1 MYEVCEVCCSVRRKL
16 NSHAR
21 PHIECVERLCVLKP
35 NTGISVM
42 MALLL
47 LASRRAIMDNTPTA
61 LSRALSFLVRYT
73 LRRVYL

>member
-1 MYEVCEVCCSVRRKL
+1 MCEVCCSVRRKL

-21 PHIECVERLCVLKP
+21 PVRVERLCAPKP

-61 LSRALSFLVRYT
+61 LSRALSFLVR
-73 LRRVYL
+73 